1 MRRVARLLALV
12 AALQVAVGAALVLWG
27 GVPAG
32 WSLVMCGVL
41 VGTHTWMWFRGYSA
55 GWVNALDWA
64 REWFTR
70 AARD

>member
-1 MRRVARLLALV
+1 MRRVAQLLALV

-27 GVPAG
+27 GVQAG
-32 WSLVMCGVL
+32 WALVMCGVL
-41 VGTHTWMWFRGYSA
+41 VGSHTWMWLRGYTA

-64 REWFTR
+64 HKWFTR

>member
-12 AALQVAVGAALVLWG
+12 SALQVAVGAALVLWG
-27 GVPAG
+27 GVQAG
-32 WSLVMCGVL
+32 WALVMCGVL
-41 VGTHTWMWFRGYSA
+41 VGSHTWMWLRGYSA

-70 AARD
+70 AAGD

>member
-27 GVPAG
+27 GVQAG

-41 VGTHTWMWFRGYSA
+41 VGSHTWMWLRGYSA

-64 REWFTR
+64 RERFTR